1 MTRPK
6 GRRDFVN
13 NCDVA
18 GIAFNVDLLY
28 EGSQLAK
35 GDCVIEAYSLQNHL
49 RIALVYMISTRDI
62 DLSKSYCQE

>member
-1 MTRPK
+1 MTSPK

-35 GDCVIEAYSLQNHL
+35 GD
-49 RIALVYMISTRDI
+49 
-62 DLSKSYCQE
+62 